1 MATKVPGGLTG
12 INNYATSEPRV
23 NTSAQS
29 NNLGAPIKTTVM
41 PAQATFAGH
50 GQVNPGSKKGN
61 SAPVGNYAPGLTSVV
76 HKATATQAGKTE
88 TGKRK

>member
-1 MATKVPGGLTG
+1 MANVPSG
-12 INNYATSEPRV
+12 ISGVNNYSASEPRT

-29 NNLGAPIKTTVM
+29 SNLGAPIKTTVM

-61 SAPVGNYAPGLTSVV
+61 SAPVGNYAPGLTSVQ
-76 HKATATQAGKTE
+76 HKAVAIQSGAKE